1 MYTTNSAEQNEIILR
16 DSNSRV
22 IVVEN
27 KQQLEKIIKCKENNC
42 DVKRIIQYNGIPENN
57 YDGLVMS
64 VSLVFKDWIILLQ
77 FLNMQIIEV
86 FR

>member
-16 DSNSRV
+16 DSQAKI

-27 KQQLEKIIKCKENNC
+27 KQQLDKIIKCKENNC
-42 DVKRIIQYNGIPENN
+42 DVKRIIQYSGIPENN

-64 VSLVFKDWIILLQ
+64 VCYIRFKLLINKNILNQNKVF
-77 FLNMQIIEV
+77 
-86 FR
+86 

>member
-64 VSLVFKDWIILLQ
+64 VSLVFKD
-77 FLNMQIIEV
+77 
-86 FR
+86 